1 MRNLFMPTPKLSKIV
16 FTSIL
21 VFFLAVPTIIVDS
34 LTNHSF
40 AQGNSGNGGGNSGGN
55 GGGNS
60 GGNGGGNSGGNGGG
74 NSGGNGGGNSG
85 GSSNG
90 NSDGNAKTND
100 SNHAVAKDTSKPSF
114 NSVMKGLNAYKAN
127 KNAFKNAN
135 SNSQVGRIA
144 SYVKAISVRK
154 SSLNDLLDAQ
164 QKMNELMSSYNGR
177 VTEDIEAD
185 IVNSTEAINNL
196 TLEIQQI
203 QSQLAELDQE
213 NENYQTDLESLNSQ
227 LSKLNQEQETNLAS
241 LETLEAELQVS
252 LEFSNQIASIEQE
265 VDQANTNYQDAITN
279 EDIALS
285 EATGNQSLSA
295 EEIQQIESFIS
306 TLE

>member
-1 MRNLFMPTPKLSKIV
+1 MPTPKLSKIV

-90 NSDGNAKTND
+90 NSDGNAKN
-100 SNHAVAKDTSKPSF
+100 SNSNQAVAKDTSKPSF

-127 KNAFKNAN
+127 KNAFENAS

-154 SSLNDLLDAQ
+154 SSLNDLLDSQ
-164 QKMNELMSSYNGR
+164 QKMDEFISSYNGR
-177 VTEDIEAD
+177 VSQDIEAD
-185 IVNSTEAINNL
+185 IVNSTEAIN
-196 TLEIQQI
+196 TLAIEIQQI

-213 NENYQTDLESLNSQ
+213 NENYQSDLESLNSQ
-227 LSKLNQEQETNLAS
+227 LSELNQEQETNLAS

-252 LEFSNQIASIEQE
+252 VEFSNQLASIEQE
-265 VDQANTNYQDAITN
+265 VDQANTDYQDAIAN

-285 EATGNQSLSA
+285 DATGNQSLSA
-295 EEIQQIESFIS
+295 EEKQQIENLIS
-306 TLE
+306 TLD